1 MKQLLLIIA
10 CAGFASCANNG
21 NGTDN
26 NGADSSSTQTPAVE
40 NVNGNIPDTTNT
52 ITLNGVPD
60 SARSE
65 KDSMRR

>member
-21 NGTDN
+21 NGTDTA
-26 NGADSSSTQTPAVE
+26 GDSSSTQTPAVE

-52 ITLNGVPD
+52 ITLNGMPD